1 MALSI
6 TIHVLLDGSTISMQL
21 IEHHSI
27 GSQIDV
33 EPCRHPLLQAVAR
46 IPLKV
51 KREVDEWDVEETQ
64 YVPILQE
71 GLRRMEKVRINV
83 TARVRYICAEQVGAS
98 PF

>member
-1 MALSI
+1 MYYLMVVPSACSLSNV
-6 TIHVLLDGSTISMQL
+6 TLLEVRLTLSHAGTPFYKQL
-21 IEHHSI
+21 CK
-27 GSQIDV
+27 V
-33 EPCRHPLLQAVAR
+33 TR

-71 GLRRMEKVRINV
+71 GLRRIEKVRINV